1 MCFKFYRMPP
11 MDKALFEGSSEF
23 RQSDA
28 VQLEITDYEDS
39 ITRVLHNHKWN
50 KQAIGCIV
58 LELSTDNTKVENGC
72 FVVRGPLD
80 THDIKLK
87 ASTLWATAADAHLVL
102 KIPDGD
108 EFSFEDGSLCSEYL
122 SSEEVTHGF
131 YKYTDSEPPT
141 ALLAGEVA
149 DLGFGPFCLRLV
161 CHLVRATVKN
171 GVYLHFTVL
180 ILPGTKDDIMEVSE
194 LAQSASWP
202 GLMLTE
208 GDLALFPL
216 PPRAWQCPVLPM
228 LLTGTPWD
236 DDNFT
241 LPPAQALR
249 RAIAAIMVRS
259 TPPEVYKTR
268 AGMVRNWEKYANS
281 PDEFTPKRSPV
292 SWPAPEAAEPT
303 TGRTVPIYSI
313 TFMLS

>member
-1 MCFKFYRMPP
+1 
-11 MDKALFEGSSEF
+11 
-23 RQSDA
+23 
-28 VQLEITDYEDS
+28 
-39 ITRVLHNHKWN
+39 
-50 KQAIGCIV
+50 
-58 LELSTDNTKVENGC
+58 
-72 FVVRGPLD
+72 
-80 THDIKLK
+80 
-87 ASTLWATAADAHLVL
+87 
-102 KIPDGD
+102 
-108 EFSFEDGSLCSEYL
+108 
-122 SSEEVTHGF
+122 
-131 YKYTDSEPPT
+131 
-141 ALLAGEVA
+141 
-149 DLGFGPFCLRLV
+149 
-161 CHLVRATVKN
+161 
-171 GVYLHFTVL
+171 
-180 ILPGTKDDIMEVSE
+180 
-194 LAQSASWP
+194 
-202 GLMLTE
+202 
-208 GDLALFPL
+208 
-216 PPRAWQCPVLPM
+216 M